1 MEVKIG
7 GSEYYRKRYIKD
19 HPEYL
24 FIFEDTLEDEDF
36 EDYKNVFPIPTYDE
50 RVTTKDKHLERN
62 KRIIKDAI
70 EDILK
75 PKENH
80 LEVVIPEK
88 SGKGKSKL

>member
-36 EDYKNVFPIPTYDE
+36 EDYKNVFPTNI
-50 RVTTKDKHLERN
+50 
-62 KRIIKDAI
+62 
-70 EDILK
+70 
-75 PKENH
+75 
-80 LEVVIPEK
+80 
-88 SGKGKSKL
+88 